1 MPTRR
6 RSAIVLALS
15 CAIGSFGLGAPAQ
28 AQTAPGVE
36 RIIAHGIEITRAQ
49 VGPAALG
56 SRARPEHPGGEIR
69 DNRAYAFVREIS
81 TGATYDGHRIEG
93 PHRLIENVVLTSPV
107 DVYATLPVIFRGV
120 SIWTR
125 AAAPWALH
133 TRPGAGPVHFH
144 WSEAGAAATAGLVLD
159 ASRALDRA
167 LYLRSDN
174 VTVHRSHLTRTADG
188 LQIHAAGA
196 RVVETLIDEL
206 LTWPGQ
212 HNDGIQILGQGRDAL
227 IVRNRIVNQN
237 PQTSCLNISGRNI
250 RILDNY
256 LSGGGWTIYGGAQI
270 KGYVAGLRQDVVVT
284 GNLFGREHFAKGGHF
299 GVVAYWDGRAGGNV
313 WLQNQFVN
321 GEKIVVSLPGKP

>member
-1 MPTRR
+1 MPTRC
-6 RSAIVLALS
+6 SPAIVLALS
-15 CAIGSFGLGAPAQ
+15 FAVGGLGLGAATQ

-36 RIIAHGIEITRAQ
+36 RVIAHGIEITRAQ

-56 SRARPEHPGGEIR
+56 ARARPEHAGGEIR
-69 DNRAYAFVREIS
+69 DNRAYPYVREMGH
-81 TGATYDGHRIEG
+81 GAIYDGHRVDG

-107 DVYATLPVIFRGV
+107 DVYATRPVVFRGV

-144 WSEAGAAATAGLVLD
+144 WSEAGAADADGLVRD

-188 LQIHAAGA
+188 IQIHAAGA
-196 RVVETLIDEL
+196 RVVETLIDAL

-227 IVRNRIVNQN
+227 ILRNRIVNGN

-270 KGYVAGLRQDVVVT
+270 KGYVAGSRQDVVVT
-284 GNLFGREHFAKGGHF
+284 GNLFGREHFAKGGNF
-299 GVVAYWDGRAGGNV
+299 GAVAYWDARAGGNV
-313 WLQNQFVN
+313 WRQNQFVT
-321 GEKIVVSLPGKP
+321 GETIPVSSPGTP